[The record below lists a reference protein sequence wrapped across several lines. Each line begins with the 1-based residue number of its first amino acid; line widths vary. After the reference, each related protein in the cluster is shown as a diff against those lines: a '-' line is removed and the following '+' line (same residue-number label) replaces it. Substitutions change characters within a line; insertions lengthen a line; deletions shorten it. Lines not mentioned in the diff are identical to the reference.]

1 MRKFGNSLSI
11 LLLSAVFL
19 GACTNKTR
27 IGQISTSSSPSSS
40 KQTSSSSSTRASTST
55 SNSSSETTEVSGKD
69 LSELNRG
76 VQLESGQD
84 TIDYAKMILGDKDW
98 IVIEGNYTRT
108 ESIPYNLLQGNDG
121 SLYWVYQNG
130 EIYDK
135 DNQLVHQP

>member
-11 LLLSAVFL
+11 LLLSAMFL

-40 KQTSSSSSTRASTST
+40 SSSTRASSSTST
-55 SNSSSETTEVSGKD
+55 TSSETTKVSGKD
-69 LSELNRG
+69 FSELNRG

-135 DNQLVHQP
+135 DNKLVHQP

>member
-1 MRKFGNSLSI
+1 MRKFGSSLSI
-11 LLLSAVFL
+11 LLLSAMFL

-40 KQTSSSSSTRASTST
+40 SSSTRASSSTST
-55 SNSSSETTEVSGKD
+55 TSSETTKVSGKD
-69 LSELNRG
+69 FSELNIG
-76 VQLESGQD
+76 IQLESGQD

-135 DNQLVHQP
+135 ENKLVHQP

>member
-11 LLLSAVFL
+11 LLLSAMFL

-40 KQTSSSSSTRASTST
+40 SSSTRASSST
-55 SNSSSETTEVSGKD
+55 RTTSSETTKVSGKD
-69 LSELNRG
+69 FSELNRG

-135 DNQLVHQP
+135 ENQLVHQP

>member
-40 KQTSSSSSTRASTST
+40 SLSTRASSSTST
-55 SNSSSETTEVSGKD
+55 TSSETTKVSGKD
-69 LSELNRG
+69 FSELNIG
-76 VQLESGQD
+76 IQLESGQD

>member
-1 MRKFGNSLSI
+1 MRKFGNSLFI
-11 LLLSAVFL
+11 LLLSAMFL

-27 IGQISTSSSPSSS
+27 IGQISTSSSHS
-40 KQTSSSSSTRASTST
+40 SSSSSTRASSSTST
-55 SNSSSETTEVSGKD
+55 SSSETTKVSGKD

-135 DNQLVHQP
+135 DNKLVHQP

>member
-11 LLLSAVFL
+11 LLLSAMFL

-40 KQTSSSSSTRASTST
+40 SSSTRASSSTST
-55 SNSSSETTEVSGKD
+55 SSSETTEVSGKD

-135 DNQLVHQP
+135 DNKLVHQP

>member
-11 LLLSAVFL
+11 LLLSAMFL

-40 KQTSSSSSTRASTST
+40 SSSTRASSSTST
-55 SNSSSETTEVSGKD
+55 SSSETTKVSGKD
-69 LSELNRG
+69 FSELNRG

-135 DNQLVHQP
+135 DNKLVHQP

>member
-1 MRKFGNSLSI
+1 MRKFGSSLSI
-11 LLLSAVFL
+11 LLLSAMFL

-40 KQTSSSSSTRASTST
+40 SSSTRASSSTST
-55 SNSSSETTEVSGKD
+55 SSSETTKVSGKD
-69 LSELNRG
+69 FSELNIG
-76 VQLESGQD
+76 IQLESGQD

-121 SLYWVYQNG
+121 SLYWVYQDG

-135 DNQLVHQP
+135 DNKLVHQP

>member
-11 LLLSAVFL
+11 LLLSAMFL

-40 KQTSSSSSTRASTST
+40 SSSTRASSSTST
-55 SNSSSETTEVSGKD
+55 TSSETTKVSGKD
-69 LSELNRG
+69 FSELNRG

-135 DNQLVHQP
+135 ENKLVHQP

>member
-11 LLLSAVFL
+11 LLLSAMFL

-40 KQTSSSSSTRASTST
+40 SSSTRASSSTST
-55 SNSSSETTEVSGKD
+55 SSSEITEVSGKD

-135 DNQLVHQP
+135 DNKLVRQP

>member
-40 KQTSSSSSTRASTST
+40 SSSTRASSSTST
-55 SNSSSETTEVSGKD
+55 TSSETTKVSGKD
-69 LSELNRG
+69 FSELNRG

-135 DNQLVHQP
+135 DNKLVHQP

>member
-19 GACTNKTR
+19 GACTNK
-27 IGQISTSSSPSSS
+27 IGQISSSSSPSSN
-40 KQTSSSSSTRASTST
+40 KQTSSSSSTRASSSTST
-55 SNSSSETTEVSGKD
+55 TSSETTEVSGKD

-76 VQLESGQD
+76 IQLESGQD

-108 ESIPYNLLQGNDG
+108 ESIPYNLLQGSDG

-135 DNQLVHQP
+135 DNKLVHQP

>member
-11 LLLSAVFL
+11 LLLSAMFL

-40 KQTSSSSSTRASTST
+40 SSSTRASSSTST
-55 SNSSSETTEVSGKD
+55 TSSETTKVSGKD
-69 LSELNRG
+69 FSELNRG

-135 DNQLVHQP
+135 ENQLVHQP

>member
-1 MRKFGNSLSI
+1 MRKFGSSLSI
-11 LLLSAVFL
+11 LLLSAMFL

-40 KQTSSSSSTRASTST
+40 SSSTRASSSTST
-55 SNSSSETTEVSGKD
+55 SSSETTKVSGKD
-69 LSELNRG
+69 FSELNIG
-76 VQLESGQD
+76 IQLESGQD

-135 DNQLVHQP
+135 ENKLVHQP

>member
-11 LLLSAVFL
+11 LLLYVMFL

-40 KQTSSSSSTRASTST
+40 SSSTRASSSTST
-55 SNSSSETTEVSGKD
+55 SSSETTKVSGKD
-69 LSELNRG
+69 FSELNIG
-76 VQLESGQD
+76 IQLESGQD

-135 DNQLVHQP
+135 DNKLVHQP

>member
-11 LLLSAVFL
+11 LLLSAMFL

-40 KQTSSSSSTRASTST
+40 SSSTRASSSTST
-55 SNSSSETTEVSGKD
+55 SSSETTKVSGKD
-69 LSELNRG
+69 FSELNIG
-76 VQLESGQD
+76 IQLESGQD

-130 EIYDK
+130 KIYDK
-135 DNQLVHQP
+135 ENQLVHQP

>member
-1 MRKFGNSLSI
+1 MRKFGSSLSI
-11 LLLSAVFL
+11 LLLSAMFL

-40 KQTSSSSSTRASTST
+40 SSSTRASSSTST
-55 SNSSSETTEVSGKD
+55 TSSETTKVSGKD
-69 LSELNRG
+69 FSELNIG
-76 VQLESGQD
+76 IQLESGQD

-108 ESIPYNLLQGNDG
+108 ESIPYNLLQGNDS

-135 DNQLVHQP
+135 DNKLVHQP

>member
-11 LLLSAVFL
+11 LLLSAMFL

-40 KQTSSSSSTRASTST
+40 SSSTRASSSTST
-55 SNSSSETTEVSGKD
+55 SSSETTKVSGKD

-135 DNQLVHQP
+135 ENQLVHQP

>member
-11 LLLSAVFL
+11 LLLSAMFL

-40 KQTSSSSSTRASTST
+40 SSSTRASSSTST
-55 SNSSSETTEVSGKD
+55 TSSETTKVSGKD
-69 LSELNRG
+69 FPELNIG
-76 VQLESGQD
+76 IQLESGQD

-121 SLYWVYQNG
+121 SLYWVYQDG

-135 DNQLVHQP
+135 DNKLVHQP

>member
-11 LLLSAVFL
+11 LLLYAMFL

-40 KQTSSSSSTRASTST
+40 SSSTRASSSTST
-55 SNSSSETTEVSGKD
+55 SSSETTKVSGKD
-69 LSELNRG
+69 FSELNIG
-76 VQLESGQD
+76 IQLESGQD

-135 DNQLVHQP
+135 DNKLVHQP

>member
-11 LLLSAVFL
+11 LLLSAMFL

-40 KQTSSSSSTRASTST
+40 SSSTRASSSTST
-55 SNSSSETTEVSGKD
+55 TSSETTKVSGKD
-69 LSELNRG
+69 FSELNRG

>member
-1 MRKFGNSLSI
+1 MRKFGSSLSI

-40 KQTSSSSSTRASTST
+40 SSSTRASSSTST
-55 SNSSSETTEVSGKD
+55 TSSETTEVSGKD

-121 SLYWVYQNG
+121 SLYWVYQDG

-135 DNQLVHQP
+135 DNKLVHQP